1 MKKLLLL
8 IFLFFKLGLSFGQT
22 TTLDSL
28 KLELTKAKSDTTK
41 VLLYEKLMRASQ
53 GQASIDYGMKGLS
66 LAKRIHFDKGI
77 ILCGNWL
84 AFITVERNYYKS
96 ILILM
101 ETKQLCEKN
110 KDSFQLALTLSYLG
124 YAYGK
129 FDHQKG
135 LQYYFEYKKLNEK
148 VNVPQSI
155 VPINTVIGFEYK
167 EAGIP
172 DSALV
177 YFQKGYAYAL
187 QSPIPL
193 TPSYFYVHFGE
204 VYYQKG
210 QKELAMSYFR
220 RSIVIDDY
228 GQAFLGMAQI
238 HRDKNELDSAK
249 YFAKKALQIFQEKKR
264 NLYVIR
270 AANLLFDL
278 YKNSNAA
285 EALNYLVIS
294 TATKDSLFS
303 QEKGQQIEKLA
314 FEERE
319 RAAKNERMIL
329 DREIAFKNRVRIFA
343 LLAVLGVVLLIAF
356 ILYRNNRQK
365 QVANALLLTQKEEIQ
380 STLNLLKSTQ
390 AQLIQSE
397 KLASLGELT
406 AGIAHEIQN
415 PLNFV
420 NNFSELSVELLE
432 EMETEFKAGKS
443 NDAFEIAADLKQN
456 LSKINHHGQRASA
469 IVKGMLEHSRGR
481 DAIHRVSTDINALAD
496 EYLRLT
502 YHGLR
507 AKDSSFNAVM
517 ETHFDPNLPKIE
529 VIPQD
534 IGRVLLNL
542 INNAFYA
549 VNQRNNAVETLHDNA
564 VETLHAMSL
573 PYQPTVTITTKKL
586 ENAIEISVKD
596 NGNGIPENIKD
607 KIFQPFF
614 TTKPTGQG
622 TGLGLSLAYDIVT
635 KGHGGTLTVESIA
648 GQGSTFIL
656 TLTQNPSQP

>member
-1 MKKLLLL
+1 MKNLPLL

-28 KLELTKAKSDTTK
+28 KLELTKTKSDTTK

-53 GQASIDYGMKGLS
+53 GQASIDYGMKGLA

-77 ILCGNWL
+77 ILCGNVV

-96 ILILM
+96 ILMLM
-101 ETKQLCEKN
+101 ETKQLCEKT
-110 KDSFQLALTLSYLG
+110 KDSFQLVNALAYLG
-124 YAYGK
+124 YAFGR
-129 FDHQKG
+129 FDQQKA
-135 LQYYFEYKKLNEK
+135 LQYDFQCKALMEKLNIT
-148 VNVPQSI
+148 QSVI
-155 VPINTVIGFEYK
+155 PINTAIGYTYK
-167 EAGIP
+167 DNGFP

-177 YFQKGYAYAL
+177 YLQKGYAYAL
-187 QSPIPL
+187 QSDKPL
-193 TPSYFYVHFGE
+193 SPQSFDVHFGE

-210 QKELAMSYFR
+210 QKELAMSYFL
-220 RSIVIDDY
+220 RSIAAIGEAFPPNGQND
-228 GQAFLGMAQI
+228 GQAYLGMARI
-238 HRDKNELDSAK
+238 YRDRNELDSAR
-249 YFAKKALQIFQEKKR
+249 YCAKKALQIFQERKL
-264 NLYVIR
+264 NLYVIQD
-270 AANLLFDL
+270 ANLLFEL
-278 YKNSNAA
+278 YKNSNTT
-285 EALNYLVIS
+285 EALHYLVIAS
-294 TATKDSLFS
+294 TTKDSLFS
-303 QEKGQQIEKLA
+303 QEKGRQIEKLA

-319 RAAKNERMIL
+319 QAAKNERMIL
-329 DREIAFKNRVRIFA
+329 DREIAFKNRVRLYA

-365 QVANALLLTQKEEIQ
+365 QVANKLLQNQKEAIQ

-432 EMETEFKAGKS
+432 EMESDFKAGKS
-443 NDAFEIAADLKQN
+443 HDAFEIAADLKQN
-456 LSKINHHGQRASA
+456 LTKINHHGKRASA
-469 IVKGMLEHSRGR
+469 IVKGMLEHSRTG
-481 DAIHRVSTDINALAD
+481 DAMHRVSTDLNALAD
-496 EYLRLT
+496 EYLRLA

-507 AKDSSFNAVM
+507 AKDSSFNATM
-517 ETHFDPNLPKIE
+517 ETHFDPDLPKIE

-549 VNQRNNAVETLHDNA
+549 VNQRNNAVETLHA
-564 VETLHAMSL
+564 TSL
-573 PYQPTVTITTKKL
+573 TYQPTVIVSTKKL
-586 ENAIEISVKD
+586 ENAIEIRVKD
-596 NGNGIPENIKD
+596 NGNGIPEAIKD

-635 KGHGGTLTVESIA
+635 KGHGGKLEVESSIGA
-648 GQGSTFIL
+648 GTTFIL
-656 TLTQNPSQP
+656 TLPYSEI